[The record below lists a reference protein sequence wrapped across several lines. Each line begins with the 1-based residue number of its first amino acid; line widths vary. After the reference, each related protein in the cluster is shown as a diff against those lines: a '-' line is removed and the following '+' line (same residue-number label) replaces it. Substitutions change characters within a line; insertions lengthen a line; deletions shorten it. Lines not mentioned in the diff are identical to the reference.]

1 MMRRSLLRPVFFGIH
16 YYYATEVTVE
26 GVLDSVNKYPLSNGM
41 DLYLIPTEQKALGE
55 RIY

>member
-26 GVLDSVNKYPLSNGM
+26 GILHSVNKYPLSNGM